1 MIEKYINRKITRKD
15 LEKRMLEG
23 SLLPEYNKYLP
34 KAVSDILT
42 VPKPI
47 IVPKAEMKKE
57 DEIILTEQKVD

>member
-1 MIEKYINRKITRKD
+1 
-15 LEKRMLEG
+15 MLEG

-34 KAVSDILT
+34 KAVNDTLT